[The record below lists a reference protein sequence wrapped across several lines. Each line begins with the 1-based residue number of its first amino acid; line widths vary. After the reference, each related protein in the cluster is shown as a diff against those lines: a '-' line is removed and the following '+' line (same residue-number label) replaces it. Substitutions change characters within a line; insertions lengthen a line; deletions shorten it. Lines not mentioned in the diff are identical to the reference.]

1 MKPEG
6 AESGSS
12 TTLLYSMLLSASSS
26 IGTERIASCGAGG
39 RSGVSLSAGVLSG
52 TDGVGVGDL
61 GGVEGCTNSV
71 KPEVEDMVWEEWWMN
86 NGVCERVESRV

>member
-26 IGTERIASCGAGG
+26 MGLERIASCGAGG
-39 RSGVSLSAGVLSG
+39 WSGVLSG
-52 TDGVGVGDL
+52 AERMEGVVDL
-61 GGVEGCTNSV
+61 GVVGCTNSV
-71 KPEVEDMVWEEWWMN
+71 KPVEDIAWEEWWITR
-86 NGVCERVESRV
+86 GV

>member
-39 RSGVSLSAGVLSG
+39 WSGVLSSAGVLSG
-52 TDGVGVGDL
+52 TEGLDGLMDF
-61 GGVEGCTNSV
+61 GGVVGCTSSV
-71 KPEVEDMVWEEWWMN
+71 KPVMEDMVWEE
-86 NGVCERVESRV
+86 

>member
-26 IGTERIASCGAGG
+26 IGHERIASCGAGG
-39 RSGVSLSAGVLSG
+39 WSGVLSG
-52 TDGVGVGDL
+52 TERMEGVVDL
-61 GGVEGCTNSV
+61 GVVGCTSSV
-71 KPEVEDMVWEEWWMN
+71 KPVREDIIWEE
-86 NGVCERVESRV
+86 

>member
-26 IGTERIASCGAGG
+26 IGIERIASCGAGG
-39 RSGVSLSAGVLSG
+39 WSGVSLLGVLSG
-52 TDGVGVGDL
+52 ADRMEGVVDL
-61 GGVEGCTNSV
+61 GVVGCTSSV
-71 KPEVEDMVWEEWWMN
+71 KPVMEDITWEEWWMTRE
-86 NGVCERVESRV
+86 V

>member
-26 IGTERIASCGAGG
+26 IGCERIASCGAGG
-39 RSGVSLSAGVLSG
+39 WSGVSSMGVLSG
-52 TDGVGVGDL
+52 AERMEGVDL
-61 GGVEGCTNSV
+61 GVVGCTSSV
-71 KPEVEDMVWEEWWMN
+71 KPVVEDMIWEEWW
-86 NGVCERVESRV
+86 VTKKV